1 MQNKITALT
10 RDIHIHQDVEKELAK
25 RSHYSQKIIKRMKD
39 RIKDLES
46 MVAEN
51 ATKSKL
57 NMDMMD
63 PILDNETVSNK
74 HGTSA
79 GRYDRKKIG

>member
-1 MQNKITALT
+1 
-10 RDIHIHQDVEKELAK
+10 
-25 RSHYSQKIIKRMKD
+25 MKD

-46 MVAEN
+46 IVAEN

-74 HGTSA
+74 YGTSA
-79 GRYDRKKIG
+79 GRYDRKRIG